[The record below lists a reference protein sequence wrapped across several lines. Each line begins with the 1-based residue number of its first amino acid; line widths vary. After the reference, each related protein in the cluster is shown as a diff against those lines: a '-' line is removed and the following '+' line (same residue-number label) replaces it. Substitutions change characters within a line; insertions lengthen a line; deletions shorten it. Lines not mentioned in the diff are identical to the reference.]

1 MSAPLIWIVFPALI
15 SLLTLFLQKRRRLV
29 LVIAVLVSF
38 LLSLLAVVQPLGA
51 VLKLGPIS
59 LELKTTFSAFGRQL
73 ILENNDR
80 FFLAFI
86 NFAAMF
92 WFIGSYVSAAPT
104 KFIPLGQAILA
115 TLTAALA
122 VEPFLYSAIF
132 LELTAIISMPLVT
145 VYGKPVGRGMLRYLI
160 FQSLALP
167 FILLAGWMLSSSQ
180 ANPSDTTQLTLAA
193 LLLGLGFTFY
203 LGVFPFHI
211 WIPELA
217 EETHPYVAGFLLSV
231 LPIVSILILLNFLD
245 GIVWLKNATFLAP
258 VLKIVGT
265 VMVLSGGIG
274 AINQKDLRR
283 LLGFAVIFETGF
295 ALLSVGLKSPIGDQ
309 TFYLS
314 FIPRIVHLGL
324 FSLLMAL
331 FVTDGIGT
339 QFSQVKGQLRA
350 NPIFASALLLV
361 MFSIAGFPLLAGFPF
376 KVELL
381 EQYATQPV
389 IAIWTVI
396 GIAAMLF
403 ATIKL
408 LIVMIAKPDSS
419 VQIEPSTPRLI
430 FVITGMFILLLMGLM
445 PNLFIGSLWNMISKL
460 LGLA

>member
-1 MSAPLIWIVFPALI
+1 MSAPLIWIVFPALMSI
-15 SLLTLFLQKRRRLV
+15 VYLLLQEKRRLV
-29 LVIAVLVSF
+29 LVISVLVCF
-38 LLSLLAVVQPLGA
+38 LLSLMAVIQPLGA
-51 VLKLGPIS
+51 VLKLGPLSI
-59 LELKTTFSAFGRQL
+59 EIKTTLAVFGREL
-73 ILENNDR
+73 VLENNDR

-92 WFIGSYVSAAPT
+92 WFIGSYVSNVPS

-145 VYGKPVGRGMLRYLI
+145 VYGKSVGRGMFRYLI

-180 ANPSDTTQLTLAA
+180 ANPSDISQLTLAA
-193 LLLGLGFTFY
+193 LLLGMGFTFY

-217 EETHPYVAGFLLSV
+217 EETHPYVAGFLLSI

-295 ALLSVGLKSPIGDQ
+295 ALLAVGLQTSIGTQ

-314 FIPRIVHLGL
+314 FIPRIIQLGL
-324 FSLLMAL
+324 FSLVLAI
-331 FVTDGIGT
+331 FATEGIGNR
-339 QFSQVKGQLRA
+339 FSEIKGQMRV
-350 NPIFASALLLV
+350 NPIYSIALLV
-361 MFSIAGFPLLAGFPF
+361 AVFSIAGFPLLAGFPF

-381 EQYATQPV
+381 EQYASQPV
-389 IAIWTVI
+389 IVIWAVI
-396 GIAAMLF
+396 GMAAMLF

-408 LIVMIAKPDSS
+408 LIVLIARPESS
-419 VQIEPSTPRLI
+419 QSIPTSPARLI
-430 FVITGMFILLLMGLM
+430 FVITGAFILLVMGLI
-445 PNLFIGSLWNMISKL
+445 PNVFIGSLWNLFAKL